1 MNSGE
6 YIAVVLVLCGIVVF
20 VLADKLIAVRRTVGR
35 QEVIINHQ
43 IGDMKRMIAEL
54 ESWEKCLHLIFEDKP
69 EEVLLL
75 FDEKIL
81 RAESERRHWE
91 VRRLKKLKRKFVEKL
106 QS

>member
-6 YIAVVLVLCGIVVF
+6 YIAVVLVLCGIVIF
-20 VLADKLIAVRRTVGR
+20 VLADKLIAARRTAER
-35 QEVIINHQ
+35 HKVIINHQ
-43 IGDMKRMIAEL
+43 IADMKRMIAEL
-54 ESWEKCLHLIFEDKP
+54 IFENKTED
-69 EEVLLL
+69 VLSL

-91 VRRLKKLKRKFVEKL
+91 VRRLKELKRKFVEKR

>member
-43 IGDMKRMIAEL
+43 IADMKRMIAEL
-54 ESWEKCLHLIFEDKP
+54 ESWEKCLHLI
-69 EEVLLL
+69 
-75 FDEKIL
+75 L
-81 RAESERRHWE
+81 RTSR
-91 VRRLKKLKRKFVEKL
+91 RKFSCSLTKRFCVQKAKDGIGKFGGL
-106 QS
+106 KN

>member
-43 IGDMKRMIAEL
+43 IADMKRMIAEL
-54 ESWEKCLHLIFEDKP
+54 ESWEKCLHLILRTSRRKFSCSLTK
-69 EEVLLL
+69 
-75 FDEKIL
+75 KIL
-81 RAESERRHWE
+81 RAESERRHWKFGG
-91 VRRLKKLKRKFVEKL
+91 LKN
-106 QS
+106 

>member
-43 IGDMKRMIAEL
+43 IARHETYDCRAGEL
-54 ESWEKCLHLIFEDKP
+54 GKVP
-69 EEVLLL
+69 A
-75 FDEKIL
+75 FD
-81 RAESERRHWE
+81 
-91 VRRLKKLKRKFVEKL
+91 F
-106 QS
+106 

>member
-35 QEVIINHQ
+35 QKVIINHQ
-43 IGDMKRMIAEL
+43 IADMKRMIAEL

-69 EEVLLL
+69 EKFSCSLTKRFCVQKAK
-75 FDEKIL
+75 D
-81 RAESERRHWE
+81 AWE
-91 VRRLKKLKRKFVEKL
+91 VRRLKKLKESL
-106 QS
+106 

>member
-43 IGDMKRMIAEL
+43 IADMKRMIAEL
-54 ESWEKCLHLIFEDKP
+54 ESWEK
-69 EEVLLL
+69 
-75 FDEKIL
+75 
-81 RAESERRHWE
+81 
-91 VRRLKKLKRKFVEKL
+91 
-106 QS
+106 

>member
-1 MNSGE
+1 MRFGGRSG
-6 YIAVVLVLCGIVVF
+6 ARKSLS
-20 VLADKLIAVRRTVGR
+20 
-35 QEVIINHQ
+35 IIRLP
-43 IGDMKRMIAEL
+43 DMKRMIAEL